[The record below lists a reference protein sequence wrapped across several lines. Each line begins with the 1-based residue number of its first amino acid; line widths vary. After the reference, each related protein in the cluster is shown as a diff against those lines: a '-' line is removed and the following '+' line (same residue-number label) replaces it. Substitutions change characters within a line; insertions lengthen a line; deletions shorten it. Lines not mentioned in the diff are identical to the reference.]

1 MYRPSTPVRRYLTV
15 ALALVVFVTPAL
27 ISSARAD
34 ALPGK
39 VAVAS
44 AHPMATAAG
53 LEILAAGGNAF
64 DAAVAVSATL
74 AVVEP
79 YSSGLGG
86 GGFWLLHRAKD
97 GTDVMVDGRERAP
110 GDATADMYLDAEGR
124 VDRRLA
130 LSSGLS
136 PGIPGTVAAL
146 DHIARKYG
154 TMSLNRTLA
163 PAIRA
168 ARNGFEVTGRYRLL
182 AGFKRDVMRNT
193 PAGEVFLVD
202 GEIPPVGSR
211 LVQPDLAT
219 TLTAVAEGGA
229 EAFYQGPIAEQLVA
243 GVRAAGGIWSLQDLA
258 EYAVVER
265 APVVTEYRGT
275 RVVAGSSP
283 SSGGVVIAQALGML
297 AEFDLAAL
305 SGADRRH
312 LIIEALRRGYRDR
325 AEYLGDPDFV
335 DIPRE
340 ALLDPTYLARR
351 ADTIEITRAT
361 SSRDLPPLPMPAS
374 ASGGEDTTHFS
385 VLDADGNRVAATMSI
400 NTSFGSGQMPAGT
413 GVVLNNEM
421 DDFAARVLTPN
432 AWGLVGVGANRIAP
446 GKRPLSSM
454 TPVFLDDG
462 RRVALL
468 GTPGGS
474 RIISMVLIG
483 ILDFV
488 DGGGAESMVS
498 APRFHHQYIPDVV
511 QFEKGE
517 LSATI
522 RADLQRRGHEVTEL
536 RRRYGNMQVVVWDR
550 VSGDVSAASD
560 PRGEGASA
568 VLDYA
573 APARARHPG
582 GP

>member
-1 MYRPSTPVRRYLTV
+1 MHRASNPIGRDFWT
-15 ALALVVFVTPAL
+15 ALALFLLVATALTPAAQAN
-27 ISSARAD
+27 AR
-34 ALPGK
+34 PGK
-39 VAVAS
+39 AAVAS

-64 DAAVAVSATL
+64 DAAVAISATL

-86 GGFWLLHRAKD
+86 GGFWLLHHAQD
-97 GTDVMVDGRERAP
+97 GTEVMVDGRERAP
-110 GDATADMYLDAEGR
+110 GAATADMYLDAEGR

-146 DHIARKYG
+146 DHIAREYG
-154 TMSLNRTLA
+154 TMPLSRTLA

-168 ARNGFEVTGRYRLL
+168 ARNGFEVTERYRLL

-193 PAGEVFLVD
+193 PAGDVFLVD
-202 GEIPPVGSR
+202 GEIPKAGS
-211 LVQPDLAT
+211 LVVQTDLAG
-219 TLTAVAEGGA
+219 TLSAIAEGGA
-229 EAFYQGPIAEQLVA
+229 AAFYRGPIARQLVA
-243 GVRAAGGIWSLQDLA
+243 GVRAAGGIWSREDLA
-258 EYAVVER
+258 DYAVVER

-283 SSGGVVIAQALGML
+283 SSGGIVIAQALGML
-297 AEFDLAAL
+297 AEFDLSAL
-305 SGADRRH
+305 SEADRRH
-312 LIIEALRRGYRDR
+312 LIIEVLRRGYRDR

-335 DIPRE
+335 DIPRK
-340 ALLDPTYLARR
+340 ALLDPTYLSRR

-361 SSRDLPPLPMPAS
+361 SSRDLPPLPVPA
-374 ASGGEDTTHFS
+374 AATGGEDTTHFS
-385 VLDADGNRVAATMSI
+385 VLDSAGNRVAATMSI

-432 AWGLVGVGANRIAP
+432 AWGLVGVGANQIAP

-474 RIISMVLIG
+474 RIISMVLLG

-488 DGGGAESMVS
+488 DAGGDADSMVS

-517 LSATI
+517 LSERI
-522 RADLQRRGHEVTEL
+522 RADLERRGHEVTEL

-550 VSGDVSAASD
+550 VSGDVRAASD

-568 VLDYA
+568 VFDYA
-573 APARARHPG
+573 AARRR
-582 GP
+582 